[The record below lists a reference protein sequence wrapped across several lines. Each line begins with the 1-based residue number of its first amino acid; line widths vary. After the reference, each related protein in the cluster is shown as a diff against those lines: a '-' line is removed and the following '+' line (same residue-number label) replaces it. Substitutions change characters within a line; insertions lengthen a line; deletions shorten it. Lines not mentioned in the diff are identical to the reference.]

1 MTEHDRGS
9 FAAAAR
15 LLGLMLMLCVAWLHG
30 TLVCR
35 GTLLQ
40 RGQWRQRWCRRIMRY
55 LQLETDLSGI
65 VPASGLIVANHVSY
79 LDVLVLGA
87 LTPASFVA
95 KKEVRSWPVIGG
107 CCAMG
112 GTLYLDRD
120 SPRAVAA
127 INRRI
132 AEAFAQGAP
141 VVIFPEGTTTAGD
154 VLLPLHPALFH
165 AAIQKCA
172 PIVPVALTYAH
183 HSGRQTVRERIAYWG
198 GMTLVPH
205 LQGFMKLRK
214 VRAAVQVGTHPVH
227 ARTRTDAATA
237 CEAALQQMLG
247 IDATTSV
254 HDETSAAVAETMSHV
269 AHQMSVA

>member
-1 MTEHDRGS
+1 
-9 FAAAAR
+9 
-15 LLGLMLMLCVAWLHG
+15 MLMLCAAWIHG
-30 TLVCR
+30 KLTCR

-40 RGQWRQRWCRRIMRY
+40 RGQWRQRWCRRIVRY
-55 LQLETDLSGI
+55 LQIDTRLSGV
-65 VPASGLIVANHVSY
+65 VPQRGLIVANHVSY

-95 KKEVRSWPVIGG
+95 KKEVRSWPVIGS

-132 AEAFAQGAP
+132 AEAFAQNTP

-165 AAIQKCA
+165 TAIQKCM
-172 PIVPVALTYAH
+172 PIVPASLSYH
-183 HSGRQTVRERIAYWG
+183 HASGGQTERERIAYWG
-198 GMTLVPH
+198 DMTLVPH
-205 LQGFMKLRK
+205 LHSLMKLRNI
-214 VRAAVQVGTHPVH
+214 RAGIQFRTTGVP
-227 ARTRTDAATA
+227 ARTRTQAASM
-237 CEAALQQMLG
+237 CEVALQHMLG
-247 IDATTSV
+247 LQAPVAESMSDMAQ
-254 HDETSAAVAETMSHV
+254 EMSAA
-269 AHQMSVA
+269 